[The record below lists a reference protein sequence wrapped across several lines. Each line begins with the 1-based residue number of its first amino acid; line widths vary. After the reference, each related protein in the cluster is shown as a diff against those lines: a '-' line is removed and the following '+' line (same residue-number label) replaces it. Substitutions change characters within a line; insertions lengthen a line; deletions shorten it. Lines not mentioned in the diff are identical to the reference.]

1 MVLRLNSELGSSFLF
16 PVLEVEEVRAPMGFI
31 GFGGCG
37 SRSRPPKAG
46 KIMAQNQKKGHCYTY
61 FRGPGICLL
70 SFFCCLACDCLVF
83 SGALQ
88 GGLRQAKELGYTLGF
103 RV

>member
-46 KIMAQNQKKGHCYTY
+46 KIMAQNQKKAIATHTFGVQVFVC
-61 FRGPGICLL
+61 FRFFAASRVTVWCFLGL
-70 SFFCCLACDCLVF
+70 SRVGSVRQRN
-83 SGALQ
+83 SG
-88 GGLRQAKELGYTLGF
+88 TL
-103 RV
+103 